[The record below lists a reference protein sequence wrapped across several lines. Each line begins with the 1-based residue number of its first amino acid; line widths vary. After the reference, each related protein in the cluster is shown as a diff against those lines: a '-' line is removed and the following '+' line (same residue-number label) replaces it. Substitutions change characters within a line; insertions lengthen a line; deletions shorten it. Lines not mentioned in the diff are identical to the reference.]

1 MRNFTYSIFGIITLL
16 LFSCSEKKV
25 KQIPLIEGLVS
36 NYAHQQIYLF
46 NESDTSNALDTISID
61 TEGTFSVAKQSIKK
75 AGFYYLDFADASR
88 INLFLKPS
96 DYINLNADA
105 SQLTNSIKS
114 NNSKFHTTLWKLNK
128 NRIAFAKEMDQLS
141 DRLNQIDSENYND
154 SIYKALYKQKEILIE
169 QYRKQSIDIT
179 KGNESPILE
188 YIMLNQ
194 KAGNISIFNL
204 QKDIQLF
211 IDNAE
216 KLTSNPETAELFQ
229 AYDQQIMQAF
239 TAIRAEQRY
248 HQGGTF
254 PELRA
259 RTNWNEIVTL
269 NQVKGKPCHIIL
281 WSGKDLMDDAKLKQS
296 KQLMYRYGPKG
307 LKTIMVAYTKD
318 KESWLGAI
326 KKYKLPYWHLL
337 DTNSVESLDLVEMGV
352 RSLPCNFVV
361 DSTGVILQRNIWGDQ
376 LNQSIL
382 SYIKK

>member
-75 AGFYYLDFADASR
+75 AGFYYLDFADAGR